1 MISSGK
7 TTGSG
12 NTGEAV
18 AGFTSAVALLG
29 AFFVLVVGAT
39 AAFTAT
45 LEDAFAGALT
55 AFATRVLALV
65 VADLLVVLVGITLIL
80 QSHSAICK
88 INLQKK
94 ASWIKFKV
102 VSAFFIR
109 WMVTTIAVF
118 VAEKFLP
125 GISCSSVE
133 ALLGASLLLGIINAF
148 VRPFLL
154 LLSMPFIIITM
165 GLFIFVV
172 NALLLLFVSQII
184 PSFHVDGFWNAF
196 FGAIIISTV
205 SWILSSFFRT
215 SDGRIHA
222 ITHHPSIKKADARTI
237 K

>member
-1 MISSGK
+1 M
-7 TTGSG
+7 T
-12 NTGEAV
+12 
-18 AGFTSAVALLG
+18 
-29 AFFVLVVGAT
+29 
-39 AAFTAT
+39 
-45 LEDAFAGALT
+45 
-55 AFATRVLALV
+55 
-65 VADLLVVLVGITLIL
+65 
-80 QSHSAICK
+80 
-88 INLQKK
+88 
-94 ASWIKFKV
+94 
-102 VSAFFIR
+102 AFFIR

-118 VAEKFLP
+118 VAEKILP
-125 GISCSSVE
+125 GITCSGVE

-154 LLSMPFIIITM
+154 LLSLPFIIITM

-184 PSFHVDGFWNAF
+184 PSFQVEGFWNAF
-196 FGAIIISTV
+196 FGAIIISAV